1 MHALSFQ
8 LSALGIGLLLLGLG
22 IGWWGAHFFQRHAR
36 SACYQE
42 LVRLRYAHQRLQQDF
57 TELNKHTTHAE
68 AEKNQALAQ
77 LSRSQDLKS
86 FEQLRLQLMHTR
98 NQLRANTDLLAKRE
112 QQLRRLSDLVKLLRK
127 PTRTP
132 LQLVH
137 PSSSAANPTTNQ
149 PLTCLETI
157 DAVNLRKLHML
168 GILNCE
174 QLAACNT
181 EQLQMLQGLLSEDSA
196 LPLDQWVQA
205 ARLLTQPNQTSHVA
219 KSLTH

>member
-8 LSALGIGLLLLGLG
+8 LSALGIGLLLIGLG
-22 IGWWGAHFFQRHAR
+22 VGWWGAHFFQRHAR

-57 TELNKHTTHAE
+57 IELNKQTTQAE

-77 LSRSQDLKS
+77 LNRSQDLKS

-98 NQLRANTDLLAKRE
+98 NQFRASADLLAKRE

-132 LQLVH
+132 LQLVP
-137 PSSSAANPTTNQ
+137 PSSAPIITTNQ
-149 PLTCLETI
+149 PLTCLEAI
-157 DAVNLRKLHML
+157 DAVSLRKLHML

-181 EQLQMLQGLLSEDSA
+181 EQLQMLQGLLSEDNT
-196 LPLDQWVQA
+196 LPLAQWVQA
-205 ARLLTQPNQTSHVA
+205 ARLLTQPAQMTQVA
-219 KSLTH
+219 KRLTH

>member
-8 LSALGIGLLLLGLG
+8 LSALGIGLLLIGLG
-22 IGWWGAHFFQRHAR
+22 VGWWGAHFFQRHAR

-57 TELNKHTTHAE
+57 IELNKQTTQAE

-77 LSRSQDLKS
+77 LNRSQDLKS

-98 NQLRANTDLLAKRE
+98 NQFRASADLLAKRE

-127 PTRTP
+127 PTRTT
-132 LQLVH
+132 LQLVP
-137 PSSSAANPTTNQ
+137 PSSSPITLTTNQ
-149 PLTCLETI
+149 PLTCLEAI
-157 DAVNLRKLHML
+157 DAVSLRKLHML

-181 EQLQMLQGLLSEDSA
+181 EQLQMLQGLLSEDNP
-196 LPLDQWVQA
+196 LPLAQWAQA
-205 ARLLTQPNQTSHVA
+205 ARLLTQPAQTTQVA
-219 KSLTH
+219 KRLTH